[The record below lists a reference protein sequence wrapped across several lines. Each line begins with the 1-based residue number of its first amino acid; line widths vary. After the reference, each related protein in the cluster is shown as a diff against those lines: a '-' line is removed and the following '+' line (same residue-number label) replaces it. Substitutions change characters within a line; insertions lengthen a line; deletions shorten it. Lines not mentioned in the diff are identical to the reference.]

1 MTAVWGPLGWMTL
14 HSVAT
19 SYSEAPAESEK
30 QLMRSWLDLFRDTIT
45 CPSCRDHFTSLL
57 ANYRGQFPNMLN
69 SRNDFATFSFRAHND
84 VNRRLHKP
92 IYGSVVDCMETLR
105 KNVESRSAQ
114 HFRMTY
120 LDHISR
126 HFRSFRDATGIAGL
140 RKIQEMYKVENDYI
154 APRDTKFQA
163 TISEMNT
170 VLASSILNRDP
181 QDNIPRNAIPNSAQI
196 GRFSLTGGGFRIRR

>member
-69 SRNDFATFSFRAHND
+69 SRNDFTIFSFRAHND

-92 IYGSVVDCMETLR
+92 IYGSVTDCMATLL
-105 KNVESRSAQ
+105 KNVENRTAQ
-114 HFRMTY
+114 QYRMTY

-126 HFRSFRDATGIAGL
+126 HFRTLRDAAGIAGL
-140 RKIQEMYKVENDYI
+140 RKIQEMYKVEREYI
-154 APRDTKFQA
+154 APRDTKFQV
-163 TISEMNT
+163 TIFETNT
-170 VLASSILNRDP
+170 VLASAVLNRDP
-181 QDNIPRNAIPNSAQI
+181 SENIPRNTIPNSAQI

>member
-45 CPSCRDHFTSLL
+45 CPSCRDHFTGLL
-57 ANYRGQFPNMLN
+57 ANYRAQFPNMLN
-69 SRNDFATFSFRAHND
+69 SRNDFAIFSFRAHND

-92 IYGSVVDCMETLR
+92 MYGSVSECMQTLL

-114 HFRMTY
+114 HFRTTY

-126 HFRSFRDATGIAGL
+126 HFRTLRDAAGIAGL

-154 APRDTKFQA
+154 ASRDTKFQVM
-163 TISEMNT
+163 IPEMNT
-170 VLASSILNRDP
+170 ILASNVLNKDPQEARPRAVLA
-181 QDNIPRNAIPNSAQI
+181 NSAQI
-196 GRFSLTGGGFRIRR
+196 GRISFTGGGFRLRR

>member
-19 SYSEAPAESEK
+19 SYSEAPVESEK

-45 CPSCRDHFTSLL
+45 CPSCRDHFTGLL
-57 ANYRGQFPNMLN
+57 ANYRAQFPNMLN
-69 SRNDFATFSFRAHND
+69 SRNDFAIFSFRAHND

-92 IYGSVVDCMETLR
+92 MYGSVSECMQTLL

-114 HFRMTY
+114 HFRVAY

-126 HFRSFRDATGIAGL
+126 HFRTLRDAAGIAGL
-140 RKIQEMYKVENDYI
+140 RKIQEMYKVEHDYI
-154 APRDTKFQA
+154 ASRDTKFQVMIA
-163 TISEMNT
+163 ETNI
-170 VLASSILNRDP
+170 VLASSVLNKDP
-181 QDNIPRNAIPNSAQI
+181 QEARPRAVLANSAQI
-196 GRFSLTGGGFRIRR
+196 GRISLTGGGFRLRR